1 MRKRKVKLFNIL
13 ANVFSILT
21 ALSFIFITVCI
32 FTGTDMYSVATDSM
46 APTMKTGDVVMIRPV
61 KTEEIEKGD
70 IVTVEFSDRS
80 GSFTHRVTKIDK
92 KNGWVYTKG
101 DANVSE
107 DPFPTDLAY
116 VKGRVVF
123 IIPMIGFLSLAVGRK
138 ILLMVLASS
147 AIILLIVR
155 TVLESV
161 SKIKDKTKG

>member
-1 MRKRKVKLFNIL
+1 MRKRKVKIINICG
-13 ANVFSILT
+13 NIFSILT
-21 ALSFIFITVCI
+21 VLSFLFITVCI

-46 APTMKTGDVVMIRPV
+46 SPTMKTGDVIMIRSV
-61 KTEEIEKGD
+61 KTEDIEAGD
-70 IVTVEFSDRS
+70 IITVDFSDRT
-80 GSFTHRVTKIDK
+80 GSFTHRVTKVDT

-123 IIPMIGFLSLAVGRK
+123 IIPALGFFSLAIGRK
-138 ILLMVLASS
+138 ILLTVLASS

-161 SKIKDKTKG
+161 ARIKDKTKG